1 MKSMFILHYVCISLP
16 FPSDKYGTFFPNTE
30 KKSALYWECRN
41 LKKIFSWICNNQEKV
56 FEYVNCEYLYKWS
69 SVETYS
75 VWNLTLW
82 SAAETFDCE
91 Q

>member
-1 MKSMFILHYVCISLP
+1 MLHYVRISLQ
-16 FPSDKYGTFFPNTE
+16 FPSDKYGTFFPNRG
-30 KKSALYWECRN
+30 KSALYWECRSS
-41 LKKIFSWICNNQEKV
+41 KKMFSWIYNNQEKV

-69 SVETYS
+69 SVEMYS
-75 VWNLTLW
+75 VWNLLLW